1 MALLAE
7 ERLQVVSKN
16 RRHGTDTGSPEVQIA
31 MLTAKIEALNN
42 HLTGSET
49 QRGHAKDH
57 HSRRGLLLMVGKR
70 NRLLRYLARTNPA
83 DYRKL
88 IARLGLRK

>member
-7 ERLQVVSKN
+7 ERQQVVSKN
-16 RRHGTDTGSPEVQIA
+16 RRHSTDTGSPEVQIA
-31 MLTAKIEALNN
+31 MLTAKIDALNA
-42 HLTGSET
+42 HLKGNET
-49 QRGHAKDH
+49 QRGHDKDH

-70 NRLLRYLARTNPA
+70 NRLLRYLARTAPG
-83 DYRKL
+83 DYQKL

>member
-1 MALLAE
+1 MALLTE
-7 ERLQVVSKN
+7 ERQQVISKN

-31 MLTAKIEALNN
+31 MLTAKIEALNA
-42 HLTGSET
+42 HLKGNET
-49 QRGHAKDH
+49 VRGHDKDH

-70 NRLLRYLARTNPA
+70 NRLLRYLARTNPG
-83 DYRKL
+83 DYQKL